1 MLADGPS
8 LRLLPR
14 LDDTNRFFWT
24 GGADGVLRFL
34 RCGDCRRFTHPPVP
48 RCPTC
53 LSRDMA
59 PEPVSGRGT
68 LHSFTVN
75 HQQWIPG
82 SDPYVVALVAIAEQ
96 ASLRFTTNLIACAD
110 EAIAIGLAVEV
121 TFAEHGGVWVPL
133 FRPAGL

>member
-24 GGADGVLRFL
+24 GGADGVLRFA

-48 RCPTC
+48 RCPAC

-82 SDPYVVALVAIAEQ
+82 SAPYVVALVTIAEQ
-96 ASLRFTTNLIACAD
+96 ADLRLTTNLVDCPVD
-110 EAIAIGLAVEV
+110 AIVIGMTVEV
-121 TFAEHGGVWVPL
+121 TFAEHGDVFVPL